1 MRLTAIV
8 LVLALTAGAA
18 VANPVAS
25 SFYVQFNEPGG
36 PNEMAPPALSE
47 FSAYLV
53 LLMPAV
59 YPTIDCLGS
68 ISFAVDITP
77 EMVVSQEFTNLL
89 PSGLAIGDWETG
101 ISLASDPCGTDEIIP
116 VARIDIVCTGLGG
129 RIALLPHPDWPY
141 WLSDCSSG
149 VSYWQSME
157 EEGAWGTV
165 LPAPDPVEP
174 VSWTAVKALY
184 R

>member
-1 MRLTAIV
+1 MRTVIV
-8 LVLALTAGAA
+8 CSVLALAAAA
-18 VANPVAS
+18 VANPIAS

-36 PNEMAPPALSE
+36 PNETAPQAFTE

-53 LLMPAV
+53 LLAPAV
-59 YPTIDCLGS
+59 YPAIDGLES

-77 EMVVSQEFTNLL
+77 EMVVSREFTNLL
-89 PSGLAIGDWETG
+89 PGGLATGDWETG
-101 ISLASDPCGTDEIIP
+101 ITIASNPCATDEFLP
-116 VARIDIVCTGLGG
+116 VARVDVVCTGLGG
-129 RIALLPHPDWPY
+129 HIAILPHPDWPY
-141 WLSDCSSG
+141 WLSDCSNA
-149 VSYWQSME
+149 VSYWESME

-174 VSWTAVKALY
+174 ISWTAVKALY